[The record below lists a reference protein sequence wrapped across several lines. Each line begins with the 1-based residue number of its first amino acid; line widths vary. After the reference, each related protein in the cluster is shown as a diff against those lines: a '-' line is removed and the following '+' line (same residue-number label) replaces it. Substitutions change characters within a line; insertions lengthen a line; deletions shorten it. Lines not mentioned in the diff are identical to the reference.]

1 MTTSFPPHKSLPSKP
16 ISPDFALQHITAYL
30 DAAVTTPHLLP
41 NATLQPTGPVAQS
54 GADSNLIVQHLQ
66 RVQAGLRGEWLAPVL
81 DVNEDFEDELMKGEG
96 TKTKF
101 EDDWQDL
108 KEYQSE
114 QTDVLGDGHNVTV
127 NATMDVDE
135 AAVEVM
141 ELEEG
146 KKDKETRKR
155 EKKEREEKRKQEKAE
170 KAREA
175 AR

>member
-30 DAAVTTPHLLP
+30 DAAATTPYMLP

-54 GADSNLIVQHLQ
+54 GATSNLTIQHLQ

-81 DVNEDFEDELMKGEG
+81 DVEEDFTEESAARSGK
-96 TKTKF
+96 KTVF
-101 EDDWQDL
+101 EEDWQDL
-108 KEYQSE
+108 SEYQQE

-135 AAVEVM
+135 EDVQVEDGV
-141 ELEEG
+141 
-146 KKDKETRKR
+146 KDKETRKR
-155 EKKEREEKRKQEKAE
+155 EKKEREEKRKAEKAE

>member
-16 ISPDFALQHITAYL
+16 ISPEFALQHITAYL
-30 DAAVTTPHLLP
+30 EAAATTPHLLP

-54 GADSNLIVQHLQ
+54 GADSNLIIQHLQ

-81 DVNEDFEDELMKGEG
+81 DVTEDFEEDLVKGEG
-96 TKTKF
+96 KKTVF

-108 KEYQSE
+108 KEYQE
-114 QTDVLGDGHNVTV
+114 GQTDVLGDGHNVTV
-127 NATMDVDE
+127 DAMEVDE
-135 AAVEVM
+135 DAEIVGVED
-141 ELEEG
+141 G

-155 EKKEREEKRKQEKAE
+155 EKKEREEKKKREKAE